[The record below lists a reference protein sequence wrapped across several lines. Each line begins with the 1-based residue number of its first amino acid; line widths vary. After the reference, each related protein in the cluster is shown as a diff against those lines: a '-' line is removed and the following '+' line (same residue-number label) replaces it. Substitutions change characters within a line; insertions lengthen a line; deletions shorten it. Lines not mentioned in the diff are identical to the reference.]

1 MKKLIITLLVGIVF
15 NVFGQNTVAILEQAE
30 RPLNAELRSSFD
42 LIEAPL
48 LIKKGK
54 LLLAGTLEGE
64 NGYFILDTGAP
75 TLVINRP
82 IDENNSD
89 CAYSINRDV
98 VVQPTVVQT
107 YSWGGLSKTN
117 AQALA
122 VDLSHLEKVLDIRI
136 LGLLGYE
143 ELQNRHWIFDFKKQ
157 KLYQDQSLTTPLH
170 KRLIPKVVLPFRLE
184 GHLPVVRVNI
194 GGNSY
199 WFAIDTGAARNL
211 IGEELVTGPLQHL
224 FSIEQ
229 TEELQGL
236 DQEIQLV
243 KSGSLETI
251 ALGNKAYS
259 NPSFLITDLAALH
272 HATGL
277 QIDGL
282 LGYPFF
288 AEHTFSID
296 YSTGK
301 IFIW

>member
-122 VDLSHLEKVLDIRI
+122 VDLSHLESALGVRV

-143 ELQNRHWIFDFKKQ
+143 ELRDRHWIFDFKKQ
-157 KLYQDQSLTTPLH
+157 KLYQDKSLTAPLY
-170 KRLIPKVVLPFRLE
+170 KKLIPKVVLPFKLE
-184 GHLPVVRVNI
+184 GHLPVVQVDI
-194 GGNSY
+194 GSASY

-211 IGEELVTGPLQHL
+211 LGEELVLGPLQYL
-224 FSIEQ
+224 FSVEQ

-236 DQEIQLV
+236 DQEVQLV
-243 KSGSLETI
+243 RSGRLEDVT
-251 ALGNKAYS
+251 LGHKNFA
-259 NPSFLITDLAALH
+259 NPSFLVTDLAALH
-272 HATGL
+272 NATGL
-277 QIDGL
+277 KIDGL

-288 AEHTFSID
+288 EQYTFSID
-296 YSTGK
+296 YKTRK